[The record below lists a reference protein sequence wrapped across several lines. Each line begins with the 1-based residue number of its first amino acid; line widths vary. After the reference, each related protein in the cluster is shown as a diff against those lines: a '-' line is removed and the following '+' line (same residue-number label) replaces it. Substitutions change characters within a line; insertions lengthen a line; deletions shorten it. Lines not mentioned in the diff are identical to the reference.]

1 MSNSII
7 EKPEMLLSEG
17 SREESDR
24 PLNSEEAIAVELFPI
39 GERNQV
45 SASASCPRFKHLF
58 GED

>member
-1 MSNSII
+1 
-7 EKPEMLLSEG
+7 MLLSEG